1 MKKVLV
7 ALMVLTVYIAFAGT
21 SFAAS
26 YSYKKA
32 EKKGFYTEGTA
43 GKGSITGVVS
53 LKGKAPGPIMEDL
66 SKGKNVEFC
75 IKHPDAKGNIRPR
88 VKVEA
93 NGGKLKNAVVFIEEL
108 QTGKPWGD
116 KAGKMNFDFR
126 NCDIDQKIGVI
137 RRTSEEEK
145 KAWKAYNKEKKKA
158 EKAKKT
164 LPPWTGLEGTGA
176 LLTVTNNDPD
186 ILHNPHGYSVVG
198 ASRKTLFNKPL
209 PSKGDV
215 AQVTKDLKKFKAKGK
230 KKATHFFLQCDQHNF
245 MEADARIVWNP
256 YYSITGA
263 DGAFK
268 IDGIP
273 AGKYKVTAWHPYVG
287 ESSQDVTVGAGA
299 AKANF
304 TLAAK

>member
-1 MKKVLV
+1 MPRKKKKY
-7 ALMVLTVYIAFAGT
+7 AEGAAGP
-21 SFAAS
+21 
-26 YSYKKA
+26 
-32 EKKGFYTEGTA
+32 
-43 GKGSITGVVS
+43 GSIAGVVS
-53 LKGKAPGPIMEDL
+53 LKGAAPAPIMEDL

-75 IKHPDAKGNIRPR
+75 ATHPDTQEGNIRPR
-88 VKVEA
+88 VKVVA
-93 NGGKLKNAVVFIEEL
+93 AGGKLKDAVVFIEKID
-108 QTGKPWGD
+108 TGKPWGD
-116 KAGKMNFDFR
+116 FGKAFYDFEK
-126 NCDIDQKIGVI
+126 CDITQKVLAV
-137 RRTSEEEK
+137 RKPT
-145 KAWKAYNKEKKKA
+145 KA
-158 EKAKKT
+158 EKKT
-164 LPPWTGLEGTGA
+164 GGIM
-176 LLTVTNNDPD
+176 TVTNQDAE

-209 PSKGDV
+209 PSQGDV
-215 AQVTKDLKKFKAKGK
+215 AEVTKNISRLKQK
-230 KKATHFFLQCDQHNF
+230 KDKHFFLQCDQHNF

-287 ESSQDVTVGAGA
+287 EVSQDVTVEAGA

>member
-32 EKKGFYTEGTA
+32 EKKGYYTEGTA